1 MHESAGAFGLPNPI
15 VLIAVPS
22 MQYHSA
28 EFVFLNFKISI
39 FLESYCNIKEDKIY

>member
-1 MHESAGAFGLPNPI
+1 MITYESAEAFGLSTPI

-28 EFVFLNFKISI
+28 EFVFFKLKILI
-39 FLESYCNIKEDKIY
+39 FFIFSKTMV